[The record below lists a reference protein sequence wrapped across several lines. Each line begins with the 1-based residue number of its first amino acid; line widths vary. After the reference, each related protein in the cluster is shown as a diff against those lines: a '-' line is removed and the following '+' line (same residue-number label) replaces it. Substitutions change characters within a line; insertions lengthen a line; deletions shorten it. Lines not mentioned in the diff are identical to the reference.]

1 MLWTRARSQHTWGA
15 YDKDALD
22 TSTNKEARIPSPDSL
37 LPSLSQASI
46 QCLAGY
52 AQMHGSDG
60 LVAVGALHGLRNQ
73 QLFSLFKG
81 G

>member
-1 MLWTRARSQHTWGA
+1 MRANCQHTRGA

-22 TSTNKEARIPSPDSL
+22 TSTNKEARIPSQDSL
-37 LPSLSQASI
+37 LPSLSQTSI
-46 QCLAGY
+46 QRLAGY

-60 LVAVGALHGLRNQ
+60 LVAVGAFHGLRNQ

>member
-1 MLWTRARSQHTWGA
+1 MRANCQHTRGA

-22 TSTNKEARIPSPDSL
+22 TSTNKEARIPSQDSL
-37 LPSLSQASI
+37 LPSLSQTSI
-46 QCLAGY
+46 QRLAGY
-52 AQMHGSDG
+52 AQMHGSYG
-60 LVAVGALHGLRNQ
+60 LVAVGAFHGLRNQ